1 MRDLDLSYLAVL
13 VSRDGDRDLAGFYN
27 IDRAKLYN
35 ELRHLAHGSSK
46 RKYGPLTR
54 VPIMQTMD
62 VFGTQHSLDYI
73 PLSPQGIESI
83 CLRCPK
89 CNNKASKWLKKPAPD
104 DEERKEKS

>member
-27 IDRAKLYN
+27 IDRARLYN
-35 ELRHLAHGSSK
+35 ELRHLAYDSSK

-73 PLSPQGIESI
+73 PWRGECSPSNPDNPTPTE
-83 CLRCPK
+83 
-89 CNNKASKWLKKPAPD
+89 KPAPD
-104 DEERKEKS
+104 GEGRKEKS